1 MHHQTSRVSVIASD
15 LTEDISIGQASG
27 ATNSKIKEDK
37 SGRLMRAQEFSR
49 RAAQWLVLIRFRAH
63 AAAPSF
69 STSTSHYH
77 VLLGAA
83 SSDAE
88 RLSSCRTMLICVDRQ
103 RAVEELAAQAKF
115 AVERPADPYRAE
127 WKITGRGAVLH
138 VIADLLSEAIR
149 AFESALPE

>member
-15 LTEDISIGQASG
+15 LTEDINIGQASA
-27 ATNSKIKEDK
+27 ATNSKIEEDK
-37 SGRLMRAQEFSR
+37 SSRLMRAQEFSR

-69 STSTSHYH
+69 SSSMSHYH

-88 RLSSCRTMLICVDRQ
+88 RLSSCRTMLICVHRQ
-103 RAVEELAAQAKF
+103 VAAEEMAAQAKF
-115 AVERPADPYRAE
+115 AVDRPADPYGAE
-127 WKITGRGAVLH
+127 WRITGRGAVLH

-149 AFESALPE
+149 AFESALAE

>member
-1 MHHQTSRVSVIASD
+1 MRHQTSRVSVIAID
-15 LTEDISIGQASG
+15 LTEDISIGQAS
-27 ATNSKIKEDK
+27 AAESSTIEEDM
-37 SGRLMRAQEFSR
+37 SDRLMRAQEFSR

-115 AVERPADPYRAE
+115 AVERSADPYGAE
-127 WKITGRGAVLH
+127 WRITGRGAVLH
-138 VIADLLSEAIR
+138 LIADLLSEAIG
-149 AFESALPE
+149 AFESGLAE

>member
-15 LTEDISIGQASG
+15 LTEDINIGQASA
-27 ATNSKIKEDK
+27 ATNSKIEEDK

-69 STSTSHYH
+69 SSSMSHYH

-88 RLSSCRTMLICVDRQ
+88 RLSSCRTMLICVHRQ
-103 RAVEELAAQAKF
+103 VAAEEMAAQAKF
-115 AVERPADPYRAE
+115 AVDRPADPYGAE
-127 WKITGRGAVLH
+127 WRITGRGAVLH

-149 AFESALPE
+149 AFESALAE

>member
-1 MHHQTSRVSVIASD
+1 MRHQTSRASVIATN
-15 LTEDISIGQASG
+15 LTQDISIGQAS
-27 ATNSKIKEDK
+27 AAESSTIEEDM
-37 SGRLMRAQEFSR
+37 SDRLLRAQEFSR

-69 STSTSHYH
+69 SSSMSHYH

-88 RLSSCRTMLICVDRQ
+88 RLSSCRTMLICVHRQ
-103 RAVEELAAQAKF
+103 MAVEELAAQAEF
-115 AVERPADPYRAE
+115 AVERPTDPYGAE
-127 WKITGRGAVLH
+127 WRITGRGAVLH

-149 AFESALPE
+149 AFESALTE